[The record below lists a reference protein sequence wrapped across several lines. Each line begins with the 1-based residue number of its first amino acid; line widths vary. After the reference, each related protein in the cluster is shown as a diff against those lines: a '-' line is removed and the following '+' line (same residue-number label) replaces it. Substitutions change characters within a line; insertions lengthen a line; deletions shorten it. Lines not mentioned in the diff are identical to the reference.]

1 MLSLSVTRWGFTDKL
16 LKINKLSVKR
26 PFFWTSQN
34 FQRQGLHQ
42 PHTAD
47 EKKKKIRCF
56 SQRTGPLYKTNLTN
70 RHKNLLLSEC
80 KYINL
85 KRYHQIFL

>member
-1 MLSLSVTRWGFTDKL
+1 MLSLSVNRWGFTDKL

-42 PHTAD
+42 PHTTG
-47 EKKKKIRCF
+47 EKKEDPVLFTKD
-56 SQRTGPLYKTNLTN
+56 RTP
-70 RHKNLLLSEC
+70 
-80 KYINL
+80 I
-85 KRYHQIFL
+85 